1 MFLVTVNLGA
11 AYSNAF
17 EIGAGKSYKLYASI
31 HKHYT
36 LRLYRVCVKL
46 FFSVEFGSV
55 FRTKLK
61 FLLSIVHNEYLP
73 FCPNRHFISQLSYCT
88 DIFKVRIQTL

>member
-46 FFSVEFGSV
+46 FFFGSV
-55 FRTKLK
+55 W
-61 FLLSIVHNEYLP
+61 E
-73 FCPNRHFISQLSYCT
+73 CLSYKAQVPLIHCS
-88 DIFKVRIQTL
+88 Q